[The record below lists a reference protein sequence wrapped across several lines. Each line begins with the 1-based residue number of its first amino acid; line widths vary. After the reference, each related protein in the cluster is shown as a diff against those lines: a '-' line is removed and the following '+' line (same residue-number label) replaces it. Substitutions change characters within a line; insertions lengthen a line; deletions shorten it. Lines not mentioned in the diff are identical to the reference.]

1 MSRLN
6 AFYLKVQ
13 ENGHFFLGFTISL
26 FLLLTGFNDF
36 WLGADDGYY
45 AHTAERFLN
54 GETPHVD
61 FHEIHPGYILW
72 GHAAAM
78 KLFGVTTLSLR
89 YPLLFLSI
97 IQCVL
102 VWQLLR
108 ESGRLPAMLGMI
120 LVTSLGMPTCANPT
134 ANLYALFFAI
144 AAFRVAAETDLFDH
158 PGKLVLLGLM
168 VGLCVLFRHLSGILL
183 GCGMVTWLLSHPQVQ
198 QAQVVSRSSGFFGR
212 LLLFLA
218 FLGVGGYSIN
228 RSDLTGLSLFAFP
241 ALMIAL
247 ISSWKARPD
256 VRAVWR
262 ILFPCGLGLFLA
274 FLPLAI
280 YLSIKGIWQVW
291 LQDIVIL
298 PLSLI
303 SMPFFEIWRYSDL
316 LVTVSGEISQIT
328 NTISTINYLTWIG
341 LVLVPGIAGWLVA
354 RRFAVQF
361 SPDNRHKAL
370 PAFVVCAPF
379 YGLASLHFE
388 IPLYLIWST
397 PPLLLAGFSLW
408 GKPTR
413 WQKVGFIGLVVITVG
428 TQTTLVATPV
438 WERSFAQF
446 VTTQPGYFLANSRLE
461 GRAQINLTAEETDFY
476 QRSLALIDENTEPS
490 DTIFSFPS
498 HPQWY
503 FLSGRKNPTAHLFAG
518 VSINSEHSLFELEA
532 QFSEQPPAMVIH
544 KTNDK
549 YGNPF
554 TDSLRHWLDQRYQL
568 IHSEKGF
575 DFMVIKDRQPK

>member
-6 AFYLKVQ
+6 AFLLKVQ
-13 ENGHFFLGFTISL
+13 ENWTFFLGFAISL
-26 FLLLTGFNDF
+26 FLLLTGFDDF

-72 GHAAAM
+72 LHTAAM

-108 ESGRLPAMLGMI
+108 ETGRLPAILGMI

-144 AAFRVAAETDLFDH
+144 AAFRVAAEANLFER

-168 VGLCVLFRHLSGILL
+168 IGLCVLFRHLSGILL

-198 QAQVVSRSSGFFGR
+198 QQTQPTSITSGFFGR

-218 FLGVGGYSIN
+218 FLGVAGYSVN
-228 RSDLTGLSLFAFP
+228 RSDLTGLSLLAFP
-241 ALMIAL
+241 ALVIPLIA
-247 ISSWKARPD
+247 SWKARPD
-256 VRAVWR
+256 TKAVWR
-262 ILFPCGLGLFLA
+262 ILFPCSLGLLLA

-280 YLSIKGIWQVW
+280 YLSIKGIWQAW

-303 SMPFFEIWRYSDL
+303 SMPFIEVWRYSGL
-316 LVTVSGEISQIT
+316 LVTISGEINQIT
-328 NTISTINYLTWIG
+328 NTISAINYLTWIG
-341 LVLVPGIAGWLVA
+341 LVLLPGIAGWIVA

-361 SPDNRHKAL
+361 SPGNRHKVL

-379 YGLASLHFE
+379 YGLAPPPPPPPVFILKSL
-388 IPLYLIWST
+388 ST
-397 PPLLLAGFSLW
+397 
-408 GKPTR
+408 
-413 WQKVGFIGLVVITVG
+413 
-428 TQTTLVATPV
+428 
-438 WERSFAQF
+438 
-446 VTTQPGYFLANSRLE
+446 
-461 GRAQINLTAEETDFY
+461 
-476 QRSLALIDENTEPS
+476 
-490 DTIFSFPS
+490 
-498 HPQWY
+498 
-503 FLSGRKNPTAHLFAG
+503 
-518 VSINSEHSLFELEA
+518 
-532 QFSEQPPAMVIH
+532 
-544 KTNDK
+544 
-549 YGNPF
+549 
-554 TDSLRHWLDQRYQL
+554 
-568 IHSEKGF
+568 
-575 DFMVIKDRQPK
+575 

>member
-6 AFYLKVQ
+6 AFLLKVQ
-13 ENGHFFLGFTISL
+13 ENWPFFLGFAISL
-26 FLLLTGFNDF
+26 FLLLTGFDDF

-72 GHAAAM
+72 VNAAAM

-108 ESGRLPAMLGMI
+108 DSGRLPAMFGMI
-120 LVTSLGMPTCANPT
+120 LVTSLGMPACANPT

-144 AAFRVAAETDLFDH
+144 AAFRVAAETDLFDR

-168 VGLCVLFRHLSGILL
+168 IGLCVLFRHLSGILL
-183 GCGMVTWLLSHPQVQ
+183 GCGMATWLLSHPQIQ
-198 QAQVVSRSSGFFGR
+198 QRPPASNENSFIGR
-212 LLLFLA
+212 FLLFLA
-218 FLGVGGYSIN
+218 FLSVGGYSVN
-228 RSDLTGLSLFAFP
+228 RSDLTGLSLLAFP
-241 ALMIAL
+241 ALVIAMIA
-247 ISSWKARPD
+247 SWKARPD
-256 VRAVWR
+256 TKTVWR
-262 ILFPCGLGLFLA
+262 ILFPSSLGLLLA

-280 YLSIKGIWQVW
+280 YLSSKRIWWDW

-303 SMPFFEIWRYSDL
+303 SMSFFEVWRYSYL
-316 LVTVSGEISQIT
+316 LVTIIGDIDQIS
-328 NTISTINYLTWIG
+328 NAISTINYLTWIG
-341 LVLVPGIAGWLVA
+341 LVLLPGIAGWIVA
-354 RRFAVQF
+354 KRFAGQF
-361 SPDNRHKAL
+361 SPDNHHKAL

-379 YGLASLHFE
+379 YGLASLHYE
-388 IPLYLIWST
+388 IPLYLIWSI
-397 PPLLLAGFSLW
+397 PPLLMAGFWLW
-408 GKPTR
+408 GKPGQ
-413 WQKVGFIGLVVITVG
+413 WQTFGCIGLMVITAGV
-428 TQTTLVATPV
+428 QTTVVRAPV
-438 WERSFAQF
+438 WERSLSQF
-446 VTTQPGYFLANSRLE
+446 ITTQPGEFLADSRLG
-461 GRAQINLTAEETDFY
+461 GRAQINLTTEETEFY
-476 QRSLALIDENTEPS
+476 QRLLALIDENTTPS
-490 DTIFSFPS
+490 DSIFSFPS

-503 FLSGRKNPTAHLFAG
+503 FLSGRKNPTRHLFAG
-518 VSINSEHSLFELEA
+518 VSINSEHLLFEIEN
-532 QFSEQPPAMVIH
+532 QFTEHPPAMVIH

-549 YGNPF
+549 YGNPY
-554 TDSLRHWLDQRYQL
+554 TDRLRYWLDQRYQL
-568 IHSEKGF
+568 IHSEKHF